1 MKLRTLL
8 ATTVFAAA
16 LPALAAPTCP
26 APYVVSGNNCAF
38 ATNFAWAAAGL
49 GADSIVTFYVPPS
62 ASGPVTFQLTALN
75 SSLGSAYTG
84 YLGILD
90 GVPGEPGKFGVVT
103 LSSAGPTTVN
113 PGQAMQFL
121 ITQVCF
127 DPTCTAAAP
136 AGAVANMISAQLVML
151 SPNSS
156 DLDVTP
162 NPQLTI
168 QFLNGSP
175 VTFEET
181 SNARPSGPPVS
192 YLPGINMGATPA
204 GRYVTT
210 GTAVNLPFDEFSV
223 TNIGNTGPITGSVT
237 IQDNN
242 GNTVATAQIPAIPI
256 AGAAGFLVIGRT
268 PGDPL
273 GLFPS
278 STVLPAGADGIFHG
292 ILVVTMT
299 GRNVVTAQELFGNA
313 MLNLLV
319 FH

>member
-1 MKLRTLL
+1 MKLRALL
-8 ATTVFAAA
+8 AITVFAAA

-26 APYVVSGNNCAF
+26 APYFVSGNNCAF

-84 YLGILD
+84 YLGILT
-90 GVPGEPGKFGVVT
+90 GVPGQPGKFGVVT
-103 LSSAGPTTVN
+103 LSSANPTVVN
-113 PGQAMQFL
+113 PGQAWQFL

-127 DPTCTAAAP
+127 DPTCTAGAP
-136 AGAVANMISAQLVML
+136 AGAVGNMFSAQLVML

-168 QFLNGSP
+168 QFLNGSQ

-181 SNARPSGPPVS
+181 SNARPGGPPVS
-192 YLPGINMGATPA
+192 YLPGINLGATPA
-204 GRYVTT
+204 GRYVYT

-223 TNIGNTGPITGSVT
+223 TNIGNNGPITGSVT

-268 PGDPL
+268 AGDPL

-292 ILVVTMT
+292 ILIVTMS
-299 GRNVVTAQELFGNA
+299 GRNVVTAQELYGNA
-313 MLNLLV
+313 MLNLLI